1 MSASAT
7 SMMAAVVDF
16 MFLRTQEQVQEK
28 SNKRQGSRVFLRWI
42 GMVWL
47 RRVAEC
53 CPTFMDG

>member
-1 MSASAT
+1 
-7 SMMAAVVDF
+7 MMAAVVDF